1 MKIIPRIRCC
11 DDKSDCCKED
21 ITINLDFLYL
31 DLSVCERCQGLNKNL
46 DIAIDILNLI
56 LERLNYSIVVNR
68 INVNTEELALKYKF
82 ISSPTIRIN
91 QLDIEADVAEDN
103 CKSCGELCGDSI
115 NCRTFTYQNIQY
127 HEPPVE
133 MIIDE
138 ILKSIYQPKT
148 KKESNHYQIPENLLK
163 FYKNRSL

>member
-1 MKIIPRIRCC
+1 M
-11 DDKSDCCKED
+11 
-21 ITINLDFLYL
+21 
-31 DLSVCERCQGLNKNL
+31 
-46 DIAIDILNLI
+46 
-56 LERLNYSIVVNR
+56 
-68 INVNTEELALKYKF
+68 NTEELALKYKF

-133 MIIDE
+133 MIIDNDNTLKDWR
-138 ILKSIYQPKT
+138 ILEEVLVYWKYD
-148 KKESNHYQIPENLLK
+148 
-163 FYKNRSL
+163 